1 MYNKI
6 QMLLKTMCNHKP
18 YFVCQKKRKR
28 KKSIINVIT
37 LSNIKFGEKL

>member
-18 YFVCQKKRKR
+18 YFVCQKK
-28 KKSIINVIT
+28 
-37 LSNIKFGEKL
+37 EKEKNLLLML